1 MRLRT
6 LSYWIHTTCLLALLA
21 AVTSCANMGSPQGGL
36 YDEEPP
42 RIVYASPAEKA
53 INVNTNKISI
63 FFNEYVKIENATEK
77 GVHIFLEEEYGEDIM
92 ILYREILNWQRN
104 GILLKIKCLQTK

>member
-1 MRLRT
+1 MINRKSLLLWAHV
-6 LSYWIHTTCLLALLA
+6 LSLITLLA

-77 GVHIFLEEEYGEDIM
+77 VIVSPPQLEM
-92 ILYREILNWQRN
+92 PEIKDQ
-104 GILLKIKCLQTK
+104 GKKIVVVLKNVKK